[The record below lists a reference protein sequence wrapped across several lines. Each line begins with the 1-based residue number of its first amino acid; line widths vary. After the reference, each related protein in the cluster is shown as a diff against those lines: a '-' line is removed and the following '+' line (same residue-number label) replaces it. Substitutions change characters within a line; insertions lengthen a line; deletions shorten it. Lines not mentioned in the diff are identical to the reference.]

1 MGSRLT
7 TPLVA
12 VLIAV
17 LAGALALALPR
28 APRQGQASLNGASL
42 GRTATH
48 TAVLLLQP
56 GLMDAAPDDGGL
68 VSLLSQ
74 PEKAAASHYLLT
86 TVPASPAMELAAP
99 LPEERRF
106 SADAAW
112 LTGPG
117 TAVIWRASAPAE
129 LRLTRTVGQD
139 EVLRDASRP
148 ALIAAAQPV
157 AERPRQVA
165 LAVLPGRLAAAAG
178 PPLPKV
184 APAASEAESPTAPAT
199 QAGDRLVRLG
209 GDGGVVTQLAQ
220 GAITAVAAGPSGNV
234 ALAWVEPGRPPTAG
248 LTVLKPDGTPGW
260 RAPLRAPA
268 HRLALLGADTVIVAA
283 GPELLSLRQGD
294 IVWRRTLPAVPV
306 GLAVTPGGA
315 ILVALPTRLL
325 SLTAAGFTAW
335 EMTPRG
341 AIQALRLSPAGTRAA
356 LIETGQAEVL
366 ILPEG

>member
-28 APRQGQASLNGASL
+28 APRQGPASLNGASPA
-42 GRTATH
+42 RTAAH

-56 GLMDAAPDDGGL
+56 GLTDAAPDDGGL

-74 PEKAAASHYLLT
+74 PEKAAAGQYLLT
-86 TVPASPAMELAAP
+86 TVQASPAIELAAP
-99 LPEERRF
+99 LPGERRF

-117 TAVIWRASAPAE
+117 TAVTWRASAPAE
-129 LRLTRTVGQD
+129 LRLTRAVGQD
-139 EVLRDASRP
+139 EVLRNASRP
-148 ALIAAAQPV
+148 ALVAAAQPV
-157 AERPRQVA
+157 AERLVA
-165 LAVLPGRLAAAAG
+165 LAVLPGRFTAAPG

-184 APAASEAESPTAPAT
+184 APAGSEAESPTAPAT

-268 HRLALLGADTVIVAA
+268 HRLALFGADTVIVAA
-283 GPELLSLRQGD
+283 GQELLSLRQGD

-341 AIQALRLSPAGTRAA
+341 AIHALRLSPAGTRAA